1 MADRSTIARPYAKAA
16 FRQASADGRLGPWS
30 ETLSAG
36 AQIVAD
42 PRVKPLLG
50 SPRVGAD
57 QIIALIAEGAG
68 GSLDDNGRRFLATLA
83 ENKRLSFLPEISRLF
98 DELKDEAE
106 GVVDVQI
113 ISAAAMGT
121 AEQQKLASALEQRF
135 RRKVRVHAQV
145 DPELIGGAV
154 VRAGD
159 LTIDG
164 SYKSRLERLAYELT
178 A

>member
-1 MADRSTIARPYAKAA
+1 MADRLTIARPYAKAA
-16 FRQASADGRLGPWS
+16 FAQAQADQRLGPWS
-30 ETLSAG
+30 DTLAAA
-36 AQIVAD
+36 AQVVRD

-50 SPRVGAD
+50 SPRVGVSQLTD
-57 QIIALIAEGAG
+57 LIGAAA
-68 GSLDDNGRRFLATLA
+68 GSALDDNGRRFLATLG
-83 ENKRLSFLPEISRLF
+83 EYKRLAFLPEIARLF

-113 ISAAAMGT
+113 TSASALGVE
-121 AEQQKLASALEQRF
+121 EQQKLQLALERRF
-135 RRKVRVHAQV
+135 ERKVRVHAQV
-145 DPELIGGAV
+145 DPDLIAGAV